1 MNNTLVR
8 YFALS
13 ICAAFLLFGLHEAR
27 GADPSPAREQIS
39 ADLHPFSG
47 ESAPGVDRSTM
58 MGKILC
64 GYQGWFTAEGDGAG
78 KGWTHYANRG
88 GFAPGKCCIDL
99 WPDLRDFD
107 VDECFATP
115 FHHADGSAANVFSS
129 ERRKTVLRHFQ
140 WMRDYGIDGV
150 FVQRFIVD
158 TFGESGQR
166 HCDTVLDH
174 CREGANRSGRTYAVM
189 YDLSGLGS
197 GQIEKV
203 IDDWK
208 RLVDRMR
215 LTRDAADKAY
225 LHHNGKPVVAVWG
238 IGFNDRRKYSL
249 EDCRRLIDFLKD
261 DPTYGGCTVMAGV
274 PAGWRTLDADAI
286 ADKSLLDV
294 IGHADVISPWTVGR
308 YDSPE
313 SATRHAKQRV
323 EPDLAW
329 CKDHGK
335 EYLPVVFPGF
345 SWHNL
350 NARSPLDQIPR
361 RKGQFLWTQ
370 MVESKKAGATML
382 YVAMF
387 DEMNEGTAIFKCT
400 NDPPTGE
407 SKFLT
412 YEGLPTDHYLWLTGA
427 GGRALRGEIAATDD
441 VPRR

>member
-1 MNNTLVR
+1 MRVV
-8 YFALS
+8 
-13 ICAAFLLFGLHEAR
+13 AFSVGVLFFFSNLRETRA
-27 GADPSPAREQIS
+27 ADPPAEGDP
-39 ADLHPFSG
+39 AFVAPHPYSG
-47 ESAPGVDRSTM
+47 ESAPGVDPSTM
-58 MGKILC
+58 TGKVLC

-99 WPDLRDFD
+99 WPDLRGFD
-107 VDECFATP
+107 ADECFATP
-115 FHHADGSAANVFSS
+115 FLHADGSAASVFSS
-129 ERRKTVLRHFQ
+129 DRRKTVLRHFQ
-140 WMRDYGIDGV
+140 WMKEYGIDGV

-158 TFGESGQR
+158 ALGGSGRR
-166 HCDTVLDH
+166 HCDVVLDH

-189 YDLSGLGS
+189 YDLSGLGT
-197 GQIEKV
+197 GQIDKV

-238 IGFNDRRKYSL
+238 IGFNDHRRYSL

-274 PAGWRTLDADAI
+274 PMGWRTLDADAV
-286 ADKSLLDV
+286 ADKTLLDV

-308 YDSPE
+308 YDSPQG
-313 SATRHAKQRV
+313 ATRHAKQRI

-329 CKDHGK
+329 CKEHDK
-335 EYLPVVFPGF
+335 AYIPVVFPGF

-350 NARSPLDQIPR
+350 NPRSPLDQIPR

-370 MVESKKAGATML
+370 VVESKKAGATML

-400 NDPPTGE
+400 NDPPAGE
-407 SKFLT
+407 SRFLT
-412 YEGLPTDHYLWLTGA
+412 LEGLPTDHYLWLTGM
-427 GGRALRGEIAATDD
+427 GGRILRGEAQLTDD
-441 VPRR
+441 VPPRH